1 MNNKDFNLE
10 DLECIRLLAGKELKF
25 LQARREQY
33 EQDDKMP
40 FLKKEKK
47 LEQVNSVGEKGS
59 GMYWFESEKYG
70 KVVIY
75 PKGDKIH
82 IPDRREWVN
91 GVEECL
97 KKNIINEK
105 F

>member
-25 LQARREQY
+25 LQACREQY

-47 LEQVNSVGEKGS
+47 LEQVNSDLSQVALLEAKAMHQQAEITIKVLGDE
-59 GMYWFESEKYG
+59 ES
-70 KVVIY
+70 
-75 PKGDKIH
+75 
-82 IPDRREWVN
+82 
-91 GVEECL
+91 
-97 KKNIINEK
+97 
-105 F
+105 

>member
-47 LEQVNSVGEKGS
+47 LEQVNSDLSQVALLEAKAMHQQAEITIKVLGDE
-59 GMYWFESEKYG
+59 ES
-70 KVVIY
+70 
-75 PKGDKIH
+75 
-82 IPDRREWVN
+82 
-91 GVEECL
+91 
-97 KKNIINEK
+97 
-105 F
+105 